1 MRREVKEFYLGVVDE
16 VNTELAGLG
25 ETNKKVLHLEDEV
38 DKVKKFCLALND
50 KLKNSSI
57 SLKDVPTLPPTIQK
71 PITHTNTSNPPAATV
86 GLSTPEQPKR
96 AKGRPPGSGNK
107 NKLLHSSN
115 VANQ

>member
-16 VNTELAGLG
+16 VNTELVGLG
-25 ETNKKVLHLEDEV
+25 ETNKKVLHLEEEV

-57 SLKDVPTLPPTIQK
+57 GLKDVSTLPPTIQK
-71 PITHTNTSNPPAATV
+71 PTTHTNTSNPPATLA
-86 GLSTPEQPKR
+86 LSTPEQPKR